1 MMNRAGLIVAAGV
14 SLVGLSACH
23 PPPPPEPV
31 VTQRAVVEMAEADF
45 LACAGPPP
53 QRVTYGGERVFLCV
67 QHAGARDRTCV
78 GSKGIISDV
87 RHGCEADITV

>member
-1 MMNRAGLIVAAGV
+1 MNGAGLIVAAGV

-31 VTQRAVVEMAEADF
+31 VTQQAAVEMAEADF

-53 QRVTYGGERVFLCV
+53 QHVTEGGETVFLCV

-78 GSKGIISDV
+78 GSKGTISDV
-87 RHGCEADITV
+87 LYGCEADTTV

>member
-45 LACAGPPP
+45 LACAGPPA
-53 QRVTYGGERVFLCV
+53 QHVT
-67 QHAGARDRTCV
+67 
-78 GSKGIISDV
+78 
-87 RHGCEADITV
+87 